1 MLSHVKSVAGNL
13 SKNEDAKAVGVIAA
27 ASSAAAGMGSIT
39 VATVTSAAPGILGA
53 VGLTTTTVVALPA
66 AGVVAVAGLTAL
78 GVKKVFFD

>member
-1 MLSHVKSVAGNL
+1 
-13 SKNEDAKAVGVIAA
+13 
-27 ASSAAAGMGSIT
+27 MGSIT

>member
-1 MLSHVKSVAGNL
+1 
-13 SKNEDAKAVGVIAA
+13 
-27 ASSAAAGMGSIT
+27 MGSIT

-78 GVKKVFFD
+78 GVKKVFFDQAVHDNKAS